1 MFKRLRKRRAQ
12 STLEYAVLIVIVI
25 GALLT
30 IQTYVKRGI
39 QGRLR
44 QATDDIGDQF
54 DTEINMTRKTVFHTK
69 TKETYKVGVLNSIL
83 IDAETTNVTYN
94 MSYTGGNMDWT
105 YWGK

>member
-54 DTEINMTRKTVFHTK
+54 DVDINMTRKTKFHSK
-69 TKETYKVGVLNSIL
+69 TNETYKVGSLNSIL
-83 IDAETTNVTYN
+83 LDKETTNVTYN
-94 MSYTGGNMDWT
+94 VIFTGNMDYT